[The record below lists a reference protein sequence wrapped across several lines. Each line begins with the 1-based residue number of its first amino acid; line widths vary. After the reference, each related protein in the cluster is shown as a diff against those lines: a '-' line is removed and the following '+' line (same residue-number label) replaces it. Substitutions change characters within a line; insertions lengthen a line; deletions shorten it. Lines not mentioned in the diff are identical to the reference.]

1 MIKYFLNKLS
11 LLRQVYLKK
20 LDKNFYSQFGED
32 KILFE
37 LIPKNFK
44 SGFYV
49 DVGCFHHK
57 KYSNTYLLHKRG
69 WVGVNIDMEKEKI
82 ALFNISRP
90 GDYNFLGAISD
101 KKDKVK
107 IYRNQKYGVSSTIN
121 PDFLD
126 KKNIIDE
133 HVIETTTLNDVLNN
147 SPYQNKK
154 IDLLNI
160 DTEGNDFK
168 VLKSLNFKI
177 YDPSIIVIETH
188 LKTIE
193 QIMQSEIY
201 LYLEERMYT
210 LKSWTI
216 YSLIFVKED

>member
-1 MIKYFLNKLS
+1 M
-11 LLRQVYLKK
+11 
-20 LDKNFYSQFGED
+20 
-32 KILFE
+32 
-37 LIPKNFK
+37 
-44 SGFYV
+44 
-49 DVGCFHHK
+49 
-57 KYSNTYLLHKRG
+57 
-69 WVGVNIDMEKEKI
+69 NI
-82 ALFNISRP
+82 
-90 GDYNFLGAISD
+90 
-101 KKDKVK
+101 
-107 IYRNQKYGVSSTIN
+107 Q
-121 PDFLD
+121 
-126 KKNIIDE
+126 
-133 HVIETTTLNDVLNN
+133 
-147 SPYQNKK
+147 

-216 YSLIFVKED
+216 YSLIFVKKD